1 MPFVDYVGHL
11 TDLIRNYFVHRKMIE
26 FEQPC
31 GEMVIDCVKHLLNM
45 ELPEVWLRGPIDDIP
60 PLLQPVAHAIVQSGE
75 EVEKLMLG
83 FPHEKLWTRPA
94 GVASVG
100 FHLQHLAGVLDRLFT
115 YARGES
121 LNENQLQYLRS
132 EGASPYPECSV
143 EELVHR
149 FRNQITISLEQLKS
163 IDPVLLLNPV
173 SVGRKKLPSTVL
185 GLLFHAAEHTQ
196 RHTGQLLVTVRVLT
210 D

>member
-1 MPFVDYVGHL
+1 
-11 TDLIRNYFVHRKMIE
+11 
-26 FEQPC
+26 
-31 GEMVIDCVKHLLNM
+31 M
-45 ELPEVWLRGPIDDIP
+45 ELPEVWLRGPIDNIP
-60 PLLQPVAHAIVQSGE
+60 ALLQPVAHAIVQSAE
-75 EVEKLMLG
+75 EVEKLMYG
-83 FPHEKLWTRPA
+83 FPNEKLWMRPA

-100 FHLQHLAGVLDRLFT
+100 FHLQHLTGVLDRLFT

-121 LNENQLQYLRS
+121 LNDEQLRYLKT
-132 EGASPYPECSV
+132 EGTPPNHECTV
-143 EELVHR
+143 NDLVQR
-149 FRNQITISLEQLKS
+149 FKDQITVSLERLKHIPETS
-163 IDPVLLLNPV
+163 ILSPV